1 MDHLDTSF
9 RCVQY
14 LYAVQ
19 LAPSCQHNLL
29 AYKVDFGGCIRG
41 WRETIEHLQEAHGC
55 IDLSLL
61 GKSTTNE
68 PRRKGDTLEVLED
81 NERKKLEVRRN
92 TCYVVWDV
100 NNLRASGSL
109 AKNICVRQGR
119 NCCLAEQTPPR
130 TRFTRSG
137 AWREQRGMIRAEV
150 VYELLPTRCPE
161 RLKDKPDR
169 AEGSIKQGSV
179 SHDLSGRSTQTKFDP
194 MASKRVRTPYTF
206 ACAKATCM
214 KRTGGSARK
223 GVISG
228 FAERGLRHLSSK
240 SCARPD
246 LGHEAMANIR
256 EGPKYSPP
264 RRNGFTGQEFQYKKK
279 HEQQLT
285 SADTENQ
292 ALDKSAC
299 TGEKAI
305 LVDFVC

>member
-19 LAPSCQHNLL
+19 LAPSCQHDLL

-61 GKSTTNE
+61 GKSTRNE
-68 PRRKGDTLEVLED
+68 SRRKGDTLEVQED
-81 NERKKLEVRRN
+81 NERKKLEVHQEWGMERAER
-92 TCYVVWDV
+92 DV
-100 NNLRASGSL
+100 
-109 AKNICVRQGR
+109 
-119 NCCLAEQTPPR
+119 
-130 TRFTRSG
+130 
-137 AWREQRGMIRAEV
+137 RAEV

-169 AEGSIKQGSV
+169 AERSIKQGSV
-179 SHDLSGRSTQTKFDP
+179 SHDLSGRSTQTKFDPP

-228 FAERGLRHLSSK
+228 FAETRRGPRHLSSK

-246 LGHEAMANIR
+246 LGYEAMANIR
-256 EGPKYSPP
+256 GGPKIP
-264 RRNGFTGQEFQYKKK
+264 
-279 HEQQLT
+279 
-285 SADTENQ
+285 
-292 ALDKSAC
+292 
-299 TGEKAI
+299 
-305 LVDFVC
+305 